1 MLVRVTVSAAPQP
14 GASAIADA
22 QRRRAYQGRAWRAGT
37 RLAYWSGVILLTL
50 SGAASHAQVLDPLKP
65 PRNPPWNVHEV
76 FEPLVF
82 PDWWDRDERDK
93 RQPEDRPVKVRQHPG
108 YESVGLRAGSW
119 MVYPS
124 MTLGGLFDSNIFA
137 SNIDKRSD
145 LAAVVAPTVRAHTLW
160 ERHEI
165 DLQASARSYFYR
177 ENPGLDQNNAS
188 LTGRSR
194 IDIAHDRALLSRFE
208 VAHLNIDVGTLSSP
222 AGAVQPTPYDLL
234 SGDVAYRHEF
244 NRLTVSVGGRATSY
258 NYGLTRSQ
266 DGRVINQDNRD
277 GQVYA
282 LYGRAD
288 YALSPKFGFFGALEG
303 NRRDLRGTPDQ
314 TLSSDGYRTLGGAVI
329 QFSPLVMGEI
339 GVGYSSQRFDDSAQ
353 IPKSDG
359 PTYRSMVIWSPTRL
373 IDVWFKAE
381 QLFTQ
386 ISETSTTSV
395 RARAVQLGIDYELL
409 RNVIVSTSGMY
420 EADKFIGQLRD
431 DDVYSTRAEVRY
443 LPNRFSSIA
452 LRHNYTQRDSN
463 IPTISYDK
471 HEVSIHVTARF

>member
-1 MLVRVTVSAAPQP
+1 
-14 GASAIADA
+14 
-22 QRRRAYQGRAWRAGT
+22 
-37 RLAYWSGVILLTL
+37 
-50 SGAASHAQVLDPLKP
+50 
-65 PRNPPWNVHEV
+65 
-76 FEPLVF
+76 
-82 PDWWDRDERDK
+82 
-93 RQPEDRPVKVRQHPG
+93 
-108 YESVGLRAGSW
+108 
-119 MVYPS
+119 
-124 MTLGGLFDSNIFA
+124 
-137 SNIDKRSD
+137 
-145 LAAVVAPTVRAHTLW
+145 
-160 ERHEI
+160 
-165 DLQASARSYFYR
+165 
-177 ENPGLDQNNAS
+177 
-188 LTGRSR
+188 
-194 IDIAHDRALLSRFE
+194 
-208 VAHLNIDVGTLSSP
+208 
-222 AGAVQPTPYDLL
+222 
-234 SGDVAYRHEF
+234 
-244 NRLTVSVGGRATSY
+244 
-258 NYGLTRSQ
+258 
-266 DGRVINQDNRD
+266 
-277 GQVYA
+277 
-282 LYGRAD
+282 
-288 YALSPKFGFFGALEG
+288 LSPKFGFFGALEG